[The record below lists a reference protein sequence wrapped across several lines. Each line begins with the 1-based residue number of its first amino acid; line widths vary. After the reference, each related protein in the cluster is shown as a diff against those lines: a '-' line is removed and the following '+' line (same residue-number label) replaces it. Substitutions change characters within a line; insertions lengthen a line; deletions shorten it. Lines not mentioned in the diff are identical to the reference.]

1 MNIPTK
7 EQCLNILKQNKTP
20 SNVIEH
26 SITVC
31 NFALDLVDKLEKKRI
46 KVNKE
51 LVTAASLLHDVER
64 VKESHVGA
72 GAKLLKKLGFP
83 EVAEVIKKH
92 TLHGLDEN
100 NLTVEEKILFYADK
114 RTKGNKT
121 VSLKERIESLEKKY
135 NIDLKKESKFA
146 KKIEEEII
154 KIIK

>member
-7 EQCLNILKQNKTP
+7 EQCLDILKENKTP

-26 SITVC
+26 SMTVY
-31 NFALDLVDKLEKKRI
+31 NFALDLANKLEKKGI
-46 KVNKE
+46 TVNKD

-64 VKESHVGA
+64 VKDSHVDA
-72 GAKLLKKLGFP
+72 GVKLLKQLGFP

-92 TLHGLDEN
+92 TLHGLDKN

-114 RTKGNKT
+114 RTKGHKI

-135 NIDLKKESKFA
+135 NIDLKRESEFA
-146 KKIEEEII
+146 KKIEKDII